1 MNVVGLSKRFRFES
15 AHFLPQVPPGHK
27 CRRLHGHSF
36 EIEVEVRG
44 PLDPHAGWLLD
55 YADISAVV
63 KPLVESL
70 DHRLLNAIPGLEN
83 PTSEVIAVWFWDRLA
98 GVVAGL
104 HRVTVFETCT
114 TRCDFWGPGA

>member
-15 AHFLPQVPPGHK
+15 AHFLPHVPPGHK

-44 PLDPHAGWLLD
+44 PLDPQAGWLLD

-83 PTSEVIAVWFWDRLA
+83 PTSEVIAVWFWDRLV
-98 GVVAGL
+98 GDVAGL
-104 HRVTVFETCT
+104 RRVTVFETCT
-114 TRCDFWGPGA
+114 TRCDFWGPDA